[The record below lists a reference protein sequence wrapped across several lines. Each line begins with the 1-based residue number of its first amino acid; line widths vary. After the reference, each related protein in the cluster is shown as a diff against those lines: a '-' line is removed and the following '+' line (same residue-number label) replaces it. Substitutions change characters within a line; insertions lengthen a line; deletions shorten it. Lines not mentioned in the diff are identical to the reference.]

1 MAILWPSHP
10 LHLPIGSFR
19 ERAGM
24 VLLPRGSVTGSPPG
38 LTVQGRH
45 CGLEEG
51 RRRSLRETRSLGSA
65 PHLQPFFSPLPAP
78 SPFHFFFF
86 FFILF
91 GCARP

>member
-1 MAILWPSHP
+1 M
-10 LHLPIGSFR
+10 
-19 ERAGM
+19 
-24 VLLPRGSVTGSPPG
+24 LLLSRGSVTGSPPG

-78 SPFHFFFF
+78 SPFHFFF
-86 FFILF
+86 LF
-91 GCARP
+91 YLVWLCQALVARCRVFDRHRSV